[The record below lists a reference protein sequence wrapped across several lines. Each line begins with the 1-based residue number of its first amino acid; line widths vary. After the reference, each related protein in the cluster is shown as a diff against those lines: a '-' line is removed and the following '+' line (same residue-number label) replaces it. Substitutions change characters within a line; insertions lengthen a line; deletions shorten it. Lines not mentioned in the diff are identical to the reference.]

1 MKAKMN
7 LSRTLVLLAVGLP
20 VVVAVALSGVGL
32 RSAETQESQAATT
45 QATTTNIQV
54 QDLGTLGGSRSY
66 AAAINNA
73 GHVVG
78 YSYTANG
85 EPHAFLYDSINDDGT
100 NGMID
105 LGTGGT
111 YSYASDINNSGQV
124 VGSTVNSSGE
134 EHPFLYDSTNGM
146 QDLSDLIPADFYLTI
161 TSARAINSDG
171 VIAADSS
178 VCGVILTPA
187 ATATPATYEV
197 QEDLCT
203 LVNDSSF
210 PVASDINDAG
220 QAVGAAVVSWDL
232 SGIPTNW
239 YGFLYHEGATPKM
252 RNLGSYHSPSS
263 INNAGKVVSGG
274 WIYDSVTQQWQ
285 PLGTIG
291 GCSSGNA
298 YDINDSDQVVGIWHT
313 CDGSPRAFLK
323 ESGQPMI
330 DLNTLIPADSG
341 WTITAASAINSEG
354 QIAAIGH
361 KVGGEDRALLL
372 TPTSDVPPDD
382 TTKPSTSATR
392 SVEPNTAGWNKANLT
407 VSLNATDNQG
417 GSGVEKITYS
427 ASGAQSIAQADAPG
441 DSVEVALD
449 QEGTTT
455 LTYYATDKAGN
466 VEDKNSLMLKIDKST
481 PTGSVTINDGASSTR
496 SRSATLTLSA
506 ADPSAGG
513 SGVTQMRISNT
524 QSGLSSAPWEAYS
537 TTKAWTLSS
546 GQGTKTVYVRY
557 RDGAG
562 NLSALATDTIRF
574 AR

>member
-1 MKAKMN
+1 MSRGWRTMKVKAN
-7 LSRTLVLLAVGLP
+7 LFRTLVVLAVGLP
-20 VVVAVALSGVGL
+20 VAVAVALSGVGL

-171 VIAADSS
+171 VITADSS
-178 VCGVILTPA
+178 ICGVILTPA
-187 ATATPATYEV
+187 TTATPVTYEV

-203 LVNDSSF
+203 LVNGSSF
-210 PVASDINDAG
+210 PVASDINDSG
-220 QAVGAAVVSWDL
+220 KAVGTAVVSWDL

-239 YGFLYHEGATPKM
+239 YGFLYDESATPKM
-252 RNLGSYHSPSS
+252 RNLGDYRSLSS
-263 INNAGKVVSGG
+263 INNSGKAVGG
-274 WIYDSVTQQWQ
+274 SSIYDSVTQQWQ
-285 PLGTIG
+285 DLGTIG

-298 YDINDSDQVVGIWHT
+298 YDINDFDQVVGVWHT
-313 CDGSPRAFLK
+313 CDGSPRGFLK
-323 ESGQPMI
+323 ESAQPMI

-341 WTITAASAINSEG
+341 WTISSASAINNDGE
-354 QIAAIGH
+354 IAATGY
-361 KVGGEDRALLL
+361 KAGGEDHALLL

-382 TTKPSTSATR
+382 TEAPSPPTITSPQNN
-392 SVEPNTAGWNKANLT
+392 SYV
-407 VSLNATDNQG
+407 TD
-417 GSGVEKITYS
+417 
-427 ASGAQSIAQADAPG
+427 
-441 DSVEVALD
+441 
-449 QEGTTT
+449 
-455 LTYYATDKAGN
+455 
-466 VEDKNSLMLKIDKST
+466 
-481 PTGSVTINDGASSTR
+481 
-496 SRSATLTLSA
+496 
-506 ADPSAGG
+506 
-513 SGVTQMRISNT
+513 
-524 QSGLSSAPWEAYS
+524 
-537 TTKAWTLSS
+537 
-546 GQGTKTVYVRY
+546 
-557 RDGAG
+557 
-562 NLSALATDTIRF
+562 
-574 AR
+574 